1 MFLRLRERT
10 IFNDSTDIITII
22 YMAVLCDKRIVIFL
36 WKNKCFYSNIL
47 KQR

>member
-22 YMAVLCDKRIVIFL
+22 YMVVKGDD
-36 WKNKCFYSNIL
+36 
-47 KQR
+47 